1 MFAGIFSNPASRA
14 WEAEVQNV
22 SQNTA
27 QYLVLDTLKCPPEA
41 PLAIQEW
48 LQKDMP
54 PTRMTWW
61 DVAPSAQVT
70 RNSL

>member
-1 MFAGIFSNPASRA
+1 MKASCLLAFSQTLPLGHERLN
-14 WEAEVQNV
+14 EVQNV

-27 QYLVLDTLKCPPEA
+27 QYLVLDALKCPPEA

-54 PTRMTWW
+54 PTRMT
-61 DVAPSAQVT
+61 
-70 RNSL
+70 